1 MSALDG
7 CQELWG
13 VGGSCMCLGAWRL
26 WLTNSVPV
34 FGKITKVP
42 VNVCLYVCKLDVYV
56 HSLMDSSHSRDARLS
71 SRAENHCCHVLEPS
85 WMTLTLFWRWEAVY
99 GWDLPNCRGLHA
111 YPFKLQICTTW
122 LWTFQSVFLPAF
134 SESHL
139 ETDLQYLSIDNS
151 AHGKDKSTQR
161 AIDRSI
167 EIRMIQKSLCQQSTQ
182 NNSYEWPSSTKI
194 HATYFRSDIFIF
206 ILVLPHVMVFPQEVM
221 TRCFGL
227 CPVWVRFWHLQEDG
241 SLYMWPQPG
250 H

>member
-1 MSALDG
+1 MSALHG

-71 SRAENHCCHVLEPS
+71 SRAGNHCCHVLEPS

-139 ETDLQYLSIDNS
+139 ETNLQYLSIDNS
-151 AHGKDKSTQR
+151 AHGKDKSTQI

-194 HATYFRSDIFIF
+194 HATYFRSNIFIF

>member
-71 SRAENHCCHVLEPS
+71 SRAGNHCCHVLEPS

-111 YPFKLQICTTW
+111 YPFKQQICTTW

-194 HATYFRSDIFIF
+194 HATYFRSNIFIF